1 MCSIY
6 WVVFSLSW
14 NGAYIVPQSVMES
27 VKNSW
32 CSFCWDCVYSGHC
45 KFLVRDE
52 WMPTSKKKFLIEMS
66 ASREMLF
73 QSYSISTAVP
83 TCYRPRARNMR
94 DRKNYTHHT
103 IIMKKESSLCGPMPF
118 PEHNACVSSVPL
130 CYSQLLVHHFLH
142 ISSLISGSFLSWI
155 EFLLI
160 FYVFTMTFLHIVSPI
175 S

>member
-1 MCSIY
+1 MVHILYLNQLWNLFKTADAVEIVSI
-6 WVVFSLSW
+6 L
-14 NGAYIVPQSVMES
+14 AIVNFLWETSECQLL
-27 VKNSW
+27 KK
-32 CSFCWDCVYSGHC
+32 SFW
-45 KFLVRDE
+45 
-52 WMPTSKKKFLIEMS
+52 SKCLHQGKCF
-66 ASREMLF
+66 F